1 MNPRSGFGIPLVK
14 FSNEGEYP
22 YCGFV
27 VITNFGSG
35 SSAQLGGR
43 DLRRHYAFEGENMKC
58 PVDGRE
64 LAITHRDGIELD
76 YCPECRGIWFDRG
89 ELDKVI
95 ERSNQ
100 QLQAAMLPKVDDRY
114 ERRSDDRDDDRYEKR
129 SKDWEKKSYEY
140 KPKKKKATSFLSDL
154 LEFG

>member
-1 MNPRSGFGIPLVK
+1 MN
-14 FSNEGEYP
+14 
-22 YCGFV
+22 
-27 VITNFGSG
+27 
-35 SSAQLGGR
+35 
-43 DLRRHYAFEGENMKC
+43 C

-64 LAITHRDGIELD
+64 LLLTHREGIELD

-95 ERSNQ
+95 ERTNL
-100 QLQAAMLPKVDDRY
+100 QLTAASVPRDRSDRSERSDHYDKRDKYERY
-114 ERRSDDRDDDRYEKR
+114 E
-129 SKDWEKKSYEY
+129 